1 MLALLPAVTVAAEP
15 RIALVIGNGRYASSP
30 LINPPNDAQLIAS
43 TLTNLGFE
51 VISRRNS
58 NQTEMKRAIQEFG
71 TRLEAAGPNAVGLF
85 YYAGHGVQLNG
96 GNFLIPVG
104 ANIARDSDVEI
115 EAVSADWVMQ
125 QMRYAR
131 NRLNIVI
138 LDACRNN
145 PFARSLRS
153 ADRGLAKMDAPA
165 GVMIAYSTAPGDV
178 ASDGAGTNSP
188 YSEALAKAMRENN
201 QPIEQVFKRT
211 RIAVMAATSS
221 RQTPWESSSL
231 TGDFYFI
238 GSDKAGAAV
247 SSAAIPVVA
256 SAPAASPPASSGRNA
271 SAAAAPTATARPALT
286 STSKPATTTPA
297 TATKSGGAASANL
310 VARESAK
317 EERKPVEEA
326 PAPKVTPAPAP
337 APAPSGWRSVLGVV
351 TNSGKKIASIATPT
365 RSVAAPEPVE
375 NFCALPVGEWSMAGN
390 HVKGDVQ
397 INTDRTLLL
406 WKKRGL
412 PAVKG
417 TWTCDAANQRYTM
430 SWSYGSVE
438 TLAITSANRVMQG
451 TDQHTYRITYKRSR

>member
-1 MLALLPAVTVAAEP
+1 MRRVCLWLVLMLLPAVTLAEEK

-43 TLTNLGFE
+43 TLSSLGFD

-71 TRLEAAGPNAVGLF
+71 VRLEQAGPNAVGLF

-178 ASDGAGTNSP
+178 ASDGTGSNSP

-211 RIAVMAATSS
+211 RIAVMAMTSS

-231 TGDFYFI
+231 TGDFYFV
-238 GSDKAGAAV
+238 GSGNGSAGV
-247 SSAAIPVVA
+247 SSASTPAVA
-256 SAPAASPPASSGRNA
+256 SVP
-271 SAAAAPTATARPALT
+271 AAAARNSTTVAAPVATVRPATLT
-286 STSKPATTTPA
+286 SSSKPAMTTPV
-297 TATKSGGAASANL
+297 TATKSSAAASANL

-317 EERKPVEEA
+317 DERKPVETA
-326 PAPKVTPAPAP
+326 PVQKAGSTAG
-337 APAPSGWRSVLGVV
+337 SSWRSVLGVV
-351 TNSGKKIASIATPT
+351 TNSGKKIASIAAPT

-390 HVKGDVQ
+390 HVKGEVQ

-406 WKKRGL
+406 WKKRGR

-417 TWTCDAANQRYTM
+417 TWTCDASSQRYTM
-430 SWSYGSVE
+430 NWSYGSVE
-438 TLAITSANRVMQG
+438 TLTIASGNRVLQG